1 MVGSGVGVP
10 GGIESRK
17 TINGKLTNRSFQL
30 RNRLNLSHVDRAM
43 RRIKEFWSPPLF
55 VLGDA
60 LPIAAL
66 PKAPTDGDCL
76 ERQPAAIPS
85 PRSRREERAS
95 SLGFASRWNAL
106 TTKYTREQAPR
117 QFREEISVDS
127 PVGWC
132 LRESLVVTFCLHPE
146 KDSGSSAIRAREFS
160 DAKCTCHLPGREGYA
175 LCCIA
180 HALPR
185 TEVCLG
191 ASLSLR
197 TRGLRLHTPPQS
209 RRRCRRR
216 AVRPE
221 IV

>member
-1 MVGSGVGVP
+1 
-10 GGIESRK
+10 
-17 TINGKLTNRSFQL
+17 
-30 RNRLNLSHVDRAM
+30 M

-85 PRSRREERAS
+85 PRSRTRSPELRRREERAS
-95 SLGFASRWNAL
+95 SLGFASRWNDL

-127 PVGWC
+127 PVGWW

-221 IV
+221 IA

>member
-1 MVGSGVGVP
+1 M
-10 GGIESRK
+10 SRCCL
-17 TINGKLTNRSFQL
+17 IIQ
-30 RNRLNLSHVDRAM
+30 H
-43 RRIKEFWSPPLF
+43 PLL
-55 VLGDA
+55 VRDA
-60 LPIAAL
+60 LPIAAI

-76 ERQPAAIPS
+76 ERLPAAIPS
-85 PRSRREERAS
+85 P
-95 SLGFASRWNAL
+95 
-106 TTKYTREQAPR
+106 
-117 QFREEISVDS
+117 
-127 PVGWC
+127 VGWW

-180 HALPR
+180 PALPR

-197 TRGLRLHTPPQS
+197 TRRVRLRTPRES

-221 IV
+221 IA